1 MASRANGP
9 STLVSPVQKYRS
21 FIIVV
26 MVQVIRIGAPATNVV
41 PKILWALCSQAC
53 LVSSVQRDRRV
64 CPGKKVSLSL
74 YKLHRVERHPWICLD
89 HLISSWEDGLR
100 CLPIRHSAYNIRD
113 ISTEAEKPWLQ
124 PPAVTSLAF
133 PKCSPPGTPHPLL

>member
-1 MASRANGP
+1 MSMASRANGP

-26 MVQVIRIGAPATNVV
+26 MVQVIRAPATNVV

-53 LVSSVQRDRRV
+53 LVSSVQHDRRV

-74 YKLHRVERHPWICLD
+74 YKLYRVERHPWICLA

-113 ISTEAEKPWLQ
+113 ISTEAEN
-124 PPAVTSLAF
+124 
-133 PKCSPPGTPHPLL
+133 PGFNPQR